1 MLSETSNFARTV
13 AVERRRR
20 RGPEAL
26 RLLMT
31 AATYPP
37 LPKNATVGALELAF
51 FEEYHRLRGGARRRD
66 AHSQQYRTLLPQ
78 VGWELR
84 LPAAPEAAPLRA
96 ILYAKDAGDDERCE
110 RARSCD
116 EI

>member
-1 MLSETSNFARTV
+1 MPPCPLLPLTPPIELDSQIALDLVRQVV
-13 AVERRRR
+13 AQVDVDDVRSVSRSVCTLYPVGCTATRRR
-20 RGPEAL
+20 A
-26 RLLMT
+26 
-31 AATYPP
+31 
-37 LPKNATVGALELAF
+37 
-51 FEEYHRLRGGARRRD
+51 
-66 AHSQQYRTLLPQ
+66 AHSQRYRTLLPQ

>member
-1 MLSETSNFARTV
+1 
-13 AVERRRR
+13 
-20 RGPEAL
+20 
-26 RLLMT
+26 MT
-31 AATYPP
+31 ATTYPP

-96 ILYAKDAGDDERCE
+96 ILYAKDVGDDERCE